1 MSSNT
6 PNPFGGP
13 PLDVNP
19 NYGSQTAKPWTDN
32 PSTFV
37 LPGKGAPKKGG
48 KSKRMKRSKR
58 KSKRRR

>member
-19 NYGSQTAKPWTDN
+19 NYGTQPARPWTDR
-32 PSTFV
+32 PSTIV
-37 LPGKGAPKKGG
+37 VPSKPKDTTKKGG
-48 KSKRMKRSKR
+48 KSKR
-58 KSKRRR
+58 KSKRRRSRRR

>member
-6 PNPFGGP
+6 TNPFGGP

-19 NYGSQTAKPWTDN
+19 NYGTQPARPWTDR
-32 PSTFV
+32 PSTIV
-37 LPGKGAPKKGG
+37 VPSKGTPKKGG
-48 KSKRMKRSKR
+48 KSKRSKR